1 MGGIGG
7 GGTRLGLKVSGN
19 VARVVC
25 QASELRRDREWPV
38 ADEFPEGR
46 RRLMRASGSYDRV
59 GGLGEGEGI

>member
-1 MGGIGG
+1 
-7 GGTRLGLKVSGN
+7 VSVN

-46 RRLMRASGSYDRV
+46 RRLMRTSGTYDTV
-59 GGLGEGEGI
+59 GGFVEGEGIQGSVYAQFTV